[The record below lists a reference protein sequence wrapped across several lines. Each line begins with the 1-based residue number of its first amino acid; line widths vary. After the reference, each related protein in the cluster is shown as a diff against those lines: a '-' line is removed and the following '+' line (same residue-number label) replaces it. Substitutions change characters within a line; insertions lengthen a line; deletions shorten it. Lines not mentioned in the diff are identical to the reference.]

1 MSIFDRVI
9 LLQTNKTTFEKL
21 EKKNQISQNLAKIL
35 TEIYFFLCFIHG
47 FS

>member
-1 MSIFDRVI
+1 MSISDRVI

-21 EKKNQISQNLAKIL
+21 GKKNQISQNLAKIL
-35 TEIYFFLCFIHG
+35 TEIFFLCFIHG